1 MEEKLKRGVVPNP
14 TELMDPMT
22 RHLDLART
30 RWGNYEDLE
39 WNPVQ
44 RHREDIPRQ
53 EAAYDQHQALRDVVD
68 DLMRMEIERLQA
80 ALNRDRGKY
89 FFYKT
94 SSELN
99 TVLLLFPE
107 CNVVIT
113 LPRIRPS
120 QPTAR

>member
-30 RWGNYEDLE
+30 RWGTYEDLE
-39 WNPVQ
+39 WNPAQ

-89 FFYKT
+89 F
-94 SSELN
+94 
-99 TVLLLFPE
+99 
-107 CNVVIT
+107 I
-113 LPRIRPS
+113 
-120 QPTAR
+120 